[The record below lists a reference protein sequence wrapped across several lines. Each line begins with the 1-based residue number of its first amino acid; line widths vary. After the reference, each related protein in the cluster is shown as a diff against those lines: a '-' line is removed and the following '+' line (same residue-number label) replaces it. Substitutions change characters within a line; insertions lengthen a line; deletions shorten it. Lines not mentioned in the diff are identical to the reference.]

1 MGDASLL
8 FRPDGGSMMGLALVV
23 THRVRPGH
31 EQAFDALVQRTVES
45 IRTMEPGTLVY
56 ATHASSDDP
65 RQRIFYELYR
75 DRAAFEA
82 HEQYAHVRTF
92 LADRLAHV
100 ESVEVQFLDV
110 LSAHALG
117 ASIP

>member
-1 MGDASLL
+1 L
-8 FRPDGGSMMGLALVV
+8 FRSDGGS
-23 THRVRPGH
+23 
-31 EQAFDALVQRTVES
+31 FDALVQRTVES
-45 IRTMEPGTLVY
+45 IRTTEPGTLVY
-56 ATHASSDDP
+56 ATHSSADNP

-82 HEQYAHVRTF
+82 HEQYAHVGTF
-92 LADRLAHV
+92 LADRVAHV

>member
-1 MGDASLL
+1 
-8 FRPDGGSMMGLALVV
+8 MMGLALVV
-23 THRVRPGH
+23 THRLRPGH
-31 EQAFDALVQRTVES
+31 EQAFDALARRTVES
-45 IRTMEPGTLVY
+45 IRTMESGTLVY
-56 ATHASSDDP
+56 ATHASADNP

-82 HEQYAHVRTF
+82 HEQYAHVRAF
-92 LADRLAHV
+92 LADRVAHV

-110 LSAHALG
+110 LSAHALD

>member
-1 MGDASLL
+1 
-8 FRPDGGSMMGLALVV
+8 V
-23 THRVRPGH
+23 THIHAGRP
-31 EQAFDALVQRTVES
+31 AFDALVQRTVES

-56 ATHASSDDP
+56 ATHACSDDP

-100 ESVEVQFLDV
+100 ESVEVQFRRLERPC
-110 LSAHALG
+110 LG
-117 ASIP
+117 CINSVSTAGPASSSTPA

>member
-1 MGDASLL
+1 
-8 FRPDGGSMMGLALVV
+8 MMGLALVV

-82 HEQYAHVRTF
+82 HEHYAHVRAF

>member
-1 MGDASLL
+1 
-8 FRPDGGSMMGLALVV
+8 
-23 THRVRPGH
+23 
-31 EQAFDALVQRTVES
+31 
-45 IRTMEPGTLVY
+45 MEPGTLVY
-56 ATHASSDDP
+56 ATHAGSDEP
-65 RQRIFYELYR
+65 QQRIFYELYR
-75 DRAAFEA
+75 ERAAFEA